1 MNDLKKFNIGVSVG
15 FLKVENT
22 EIEVLAKNQ
31 EHTEDLALDYA
42 KQNHN
47 SCDWRD
53 CPIQDLNYQIEYLK
67 I

>member
-31 EHTEDLALDYA
+31 EHAEDLALDYA

-53 CPIQDLNYQIEYLK
+53 
-67 I
+67 